1 MADTARTWSFLHR
14 HPIIGAIGLLVGT
27 VALTVGILEISL
39 RFLIDYKIGYYM
51 GVPNDPG
58 VVEFPFGTVP
68 FNSLR
73 FPDAEFDLDDPR
85 PRVGYVGDSVT
96 FGVGAGYGYRMTE
109 VLEEFYPD
117 RQHMNLSWGLGTGM
131 TPATASAVLANV
143 EALGLDTLVYVL
155 NLNDIL
161 PGQDDSPMTPSTF
174 RRLKDRLAS
183 LDVLRGNSYLYTWVR
198 NELKTL
204 LLSYGIG
211 AEGRSYEL
219 HPETYQDV
227 IEDTAARVNRLGA
240 ELAKRGVDFVV
251 VILPYE
257 MQISAQAEHV
267 YRDLGVRWGE
277 GFIERHTQ
285 KLLAEHLSGVRLAD
299 AAGAFLDPRGERRA
313 DIEIGEYFVH
323 DRGGRLDWN
332 HPNRAGHR
340 RIAEFLV
347 DAGIF
352 AQPMRAIE
360 PDEDEVRQ
368 VEVPWGNDGGV
379 PGARQRVARDAAA
392 H

>member
-1 MADTARTWSFLHR
+1 MPS
-14 HPIIGAIGLLVGT
+14 
-27 VALTVGILEISL
+27 
-39 RFLIDYKIGYYM
+39 
-51 GVPNDPG
+51 
-58 VVEFPFGTVP
+58 
-68 FNSLR
+68 
-73 FPDAEFDLDDPR
+73 FDLDDPR

-131 TPATASAVLANV
+131 TPTTASAVLANV
-143 EALGLDTLVYVL
+143 EALGLDTLVYV
-155 NLNDIL
+155 LNDIL

-227 IEDTAARVNRLGA
+227 IEDTAARVIRLGA

-257 MQISAQAEHV
+257 MQISAQAEDV

-299 AAGAFLDPRGERRA
+299 AAGAFLDPRANASPTSRSANTSCTTGAAGSTGTIRIERVTGASPSSWWTQGSSLSRCAPSSRMKTRSGRSRFPWATTAASQARASGLHETQPRTEPTVTATGPGSAVPPGLPCRPLETMPLNGGWGE
-313 DIEIGEYFVH
+313 
-323 DRGGRLDWN
+323 
-332 HPNRAGHR
+332 
-340 RIAEFLV
+340 
-347 DAGIF
+347 
-352 AQPMRAIE
+352 
-360 PDEDEVRQ
+360 
-368 VEVPWGNDGGV
+368 
-379 PGARQRVARDAAA
+379 QRDLNP
-392 H
+392 